1 MDATQYLKG
10 KTAIVTGAGRGIGR
24 AIAKRLGAAG
34 TGVVVA
40 SRTSNEIDDTRLMI
54 ERGGGRA
61 LAVPCDVSRADEVE
75 MLIARTREVFGDIH
89 VLVNNAGTAPLA
101 TIEEME
107 PHLFDRIIA
116 SNVRNVYLC
125 SRGVWPFMAAA
136 GGGVIVNISS
146 IAAYDA
152 FPGFA
157 AYGAAKAF
165 VVAYTKSLA
174 VEGQSCGIR
183 VYGIAPGAVETDML
197 RSALPDFPPEQTL
210 EPDDVAAMV
219 ELLFSSAYQYSSG
232 QTIVVAK
239 P

>member
-1 MDATQYLKG
+1 MDATQHLKG
-10 KTAIVTGAGRGIGR
+10 KTTIVTGAGRGIGR
-24 AIAKRLGAAG
+24 AIARRLGV
-34 TGVVVA
+34 TGAHVVLA
-40 SRTSNEIDDTRLMI
+40 SRTVEQLEGTRQLI
-54 ERGGGRA
+54 ERGGGRV
-61 LAVPCDVSRADEVE
+61 LAVPCDVSKVDEVE
-75 MLIARTREVFGDIH
+75 MLIARTREVFGEVH

-101 TIEEME
+101 MIEEME
-107 PHLFDRIIA
+107 PNLFDKIIA
-116 SNVRNVYLC
+116 SNGRNVYLS
-125 SRGVWPFMAAA
+125 SRGAWPLMAAA

-197 RSALPDFPPEQTL
+197 RGALPDFPAEQAL
-210 EPDDVAAMV
+210 EPDQVAAMV
-219 ELLFSSAYQYSSG
+219 ELLFSSAFRYSSG
-232 QTIVVAK
+232 QTIVVTK